1 MTAALPRK
9 YELGK
14 RAAQQADTRRRIIAA
29 ALELYQERGV
39 SATTMLDIARRADVA
54 PGTVANHFGSAAALA
69 TVVTGEILGELRMP
83 SPERFEG
90 VVGLRDR
97 VDLLVR
103 ELSAFFNRSEALYRA
118 SQRESPGVSFWAD
131 AEARYYRQ
139 LDTVVRAALG
149 PLSSD
154 GDAVAVVMT
163 VLDRWVVGSLQ
174 ESGRTSEEAMSLVS
188 DLLATW
194 LETRSPLDERRPS

>member
-1 MTAALPRK
+1 LPRK
-9 YELGK
+9 YALGK

-29 ALELYQERGV
+29 ALGLYQEQGV

-69 TVVTGEILGELRMP
+69 AEVTGEILGELRMP
-83 SPERFEG
+83 SPELFEG

-103 ELSAFFNRSEALYRA
+103 ELAAFFDRSGPWWRA
-118 SQRESPGVSFWAD
+118 SQRDGPGVAFWAD
-131 AEARYYRQ
+131 AEARYYQQ
-139 LDTVVRAALG
+139 LDALVRAVLG

-154 GDAVAVVMT
+154 EDAVAVVIT
-163 VLDRWVVGSLQ
+163 VFGRWVIGSLQ
-174 ESGRTSEEAMSLVS
+174 ETGRTSEQAVSLVS

-194 LETRSPLDERRPS
+194 LETRTPPGR